1 MSLILS
7 SFEYAAPETIEEAL
21 ALLAD
26 HPGARLLA
34 GGHDLVPDMKAGRA
48 APPMVIDLRK
58 IGSLRSVSHD
68 RGAGKISVGA
78 TTTLAQMLAHSGIS
92 ELFAALHQAAAS
104 VGDAQ
109 VRNVSTLGG
118 TLASRHP
125 AADLAAPALVFDV
138 QIHTRGPRGERTV
151 AAADLLGERSTP
163 VGSEEIITGADF
175 SAPGANSGS
184 AYAKQT
190 IRATCYP
197 VCGVA
202 ATVVRNRNNKVT
214 ECRVAATGVFS
225 RPRRLEKVEKAV
237 EGAVPSLESLAKAAG
252 QASDG
257 EAGLT
262 DLTASGEYRLHLLGV
277 LTQRALSGALENA
290 GLRLE

>member
-1 MSLILS
+1 MSLIFS
-7 SFEYAAPETIEEAL
+7 PFEYAAPETLDEAI

-26 HPGARLLA
+26 NPGARLLA

-48 APPMVIDLRK
+48 SPPLVVDLRK
-58 IGSLRSVSHD
+58 IGSLRSISHD
-68 RGAGKISVGA
+68 QPASRISVGA
-78 TTTLAQMLAHSGIS
+78 MATLSQILAHPGIA
-92 ELFAALHQAAAS
+92 ELFPALRQAAAT

-109 VRNVSTLGG
+109 VRNVSTIGG
-118 TLASRHP
+118 TLATRHP

-138 QIHTRGPRGERTV
+138 QIHTKGSRGERTV
-151 AAADLLGERSTP
+151 GADDLLGEKSTP
-163 VGSEEIITGADF
+163 VGSDEIITGVDWAGQAA
-175 SAPGANSGS
+175 SSGS
-184 AYAKQT
+184 AYVKQT
-190 IRATCYP
+190 IPATCYP

-202 ATVVRNRNNKVT
+202 ARVIRNGKGKVT

-225 RPRRLEKVEKAV
+225 RPRRLEEVEKAV
-237 EGAVPSLESLAKAAG
+237 AGTAPSLKSLGEAAD
-252 QASDG
+252 QASNG

-277 LTQRALSGALENA
+277 LTHRALVSAAGNA